1 MLKYLMM
8 ENIFVHGL
16 NTGGK
21 KMTGLVIQKEKNRKY
36 RRLMKEYLK
45 EGYDKTQAKRLAK
58 QETDDEMSLEED
70 MYNKLYRNALKD
82 LD

>member
-1 MLKYLMM
+1 
-8 ENIFVHGL
+8 
-16 NTGGK
+16 
-21 KMTGLVIQKEKNRKY
+21 MTGLVIQKEKNRKY

-45 EGYDKTQAKRLAK
+45 EGYDITQAKRLAK

>member
-1 MLKYLMM
+1 
-8 ENIFVHGL
+8 L

>member
-1 MLKYLMM
+1 
-8 ENIFVHGL
+8 
-16 NTGGK
+16 
-21 KMTGLVIQKEKNRKY
+21 
-36 RRLMKEYLK
+36 MKEYLR
-45 EGYDKTQAKRLAK
+45 EGYHITQAKRLAK

>member
-1 MLKYLMM
+1 
-8 ENIFVHGL
+8 
-16 NTGGK
+16 
-21 KMTGLVIQKEKNRKY
+21 MTGLVIQKEKNRKY